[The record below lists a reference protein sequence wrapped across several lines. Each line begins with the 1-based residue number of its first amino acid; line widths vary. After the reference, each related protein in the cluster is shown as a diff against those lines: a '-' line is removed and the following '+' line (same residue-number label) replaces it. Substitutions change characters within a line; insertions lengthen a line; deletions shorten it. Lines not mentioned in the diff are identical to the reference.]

1 MYSAYTSDEP
11 FFIILQLFIFF
22 HLSQMILEVELTRNI
37 DIKMMALRGG
47 GGGIL
52 FCENHR

>member
-22 HLSQMILEVELTRNI
+22 HLSHMILEVDLTRNI
-37 DIKMMALRGG
+37 DIKNDGLM
-47 GGGIL
+47 
-52 FCENHR
+52 